1 MGQLYFVT
9 TINHFMFRELLKK
22 KMIDNSTYN
31 DLKPRGSRLPHM
43 YGLPKVHKHD
53 VPLRPILSMINSPY
67 HKVAR
72 WLAEK
77 LEPVR
82 RRFATYKLRDS
93 FQFADRLNRTNVND
107 KFMVS

>member
-1 MGQLYFVT
+1 MV
-9 TINHFMFRELLKK
+9 RELLKK

-31 DLKPRGSRLPHM
+31 DLRSRGSRLPHM

-72 WLAEK
+72 WLAVK

-82 RRFATYKLRDS
+82 HRSATYVLRDS
-93 FQFADRLNRTNVND
+93 YECYRQVNGL
-107 KFMVS
+107 F